1 MFRKYTLA
9 GRAKQIRDNADA
21 GNTSLRDLIVLGEVV
36 GEIFPPDSMISR
48 ESRALIESMGPPD
61 DPNREARLRENSAR
75 FKTLANALADMIGY
89 SLFPFGMP
97 RLQSAFLAPNA
108 EQNGDAV

>member
-1 MFRKYTLA
+1 
-9 GRAKQIRDNADA
+9 
-21 GNTSLRDLIVLGEVV
+21 
-36 GEIFPPDSMISR
+36 
-48 ESRALIESMGPPD
+48 MGPPD

-108 EQNGDAV
+108 EQNGDAVRIADHLFYESALFKFAKWILGLSLVLVFGGALSFGLVSVDLRKRIDEVRKDI